1 MGVSNLKK
9 KYWVIITGVL
19 LSVVLLGGNYLAFG
33 VWNPFSTPE
42 KLTCYGRRY
51 NISNH
56 APKALSDGEIP
67 KYWMSHWSWTGKSLY
82 SVQPKG
88 NTIPT
93 VIYLK
98 QINGKYQ
105 IYELSGSN

>member
-1 MGVSNLKK
+1 MKK
-9 KYWVIITGVL
+9 KYWVIIAGIL
-19 LSVVLLGGNYLAFG
+19 ISVMLLGGNYLAFG

-56 APKALSDGEIP
+56 APKALNDSETP
-67 KYWMSHWSWTGKSLY
+67 KYLMSHWSWTGKSLY
-82 SVQPKG
+82 SAQPKD
-88 NTIPT
+88 NLIPT

-98 QINGKYQ
+98 LIDGKYQ